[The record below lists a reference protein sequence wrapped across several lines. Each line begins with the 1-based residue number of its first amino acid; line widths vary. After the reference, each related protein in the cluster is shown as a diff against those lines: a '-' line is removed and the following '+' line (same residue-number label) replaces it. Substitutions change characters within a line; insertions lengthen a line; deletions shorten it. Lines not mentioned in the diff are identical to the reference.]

1 MPILYKGKDIT
12 LEANKY
18 NSQQLRQVEIV
29 PDEVLNYLTNDPF
42 IQYIEKLKGKTK
54 VGTFFFANGD
64 EVGMF
69 GGAALGTTAAILT
82 GGAAIAAIP
91 GLALGGQQIGAAAGS
106 VTNEKKLAENF
117 IANYKQVQKDL
128 EAKKTTLTGT
138 ASNFITQNMKL
149 IIVGII
155 VILIFVIWKSRE

>member
-1 MPILYKGKDIT
+1 MPILLKGEDIT
-12 LEANKY
+12 LKVDKY
-18 NSQQLRQVEIV
+18 NSQQLRQTEIV
-29 PDEVLNYLTNDPF
+29 PDEVLTYLMNDPF
-42 IQYIEKLKGKTK
+42 IQYIQKLKGKTK

-64 EVGMF
+64 EVGMI

-91 GLALGGQQIGAAAGS
+91 GLALGGQQIGAASGS

-128 EAKKTTLTGT
+128 QAKKTTLTGT
-138 ASNFITQNMKL
+138 ASNFLQQNMKL
-149 IIVGII
+149 IIIGVI
-155 VILIFVIWKSRE
+155 VILIFIIWKSRE